1 MKRIYQFGV
10 KTGRIEKDDSEFKVR
25 MDNRIKQIKNKQE
38 RLENIYKS
46 GHQTT
51 YCSVKEGYCG
61 EKYSKNKDTIEFEL
75 LSKMFKEDTDS
86 KFADL
91 KPEKIDVAKDFSEVL
106 GVFDKKTLRS
116 LNGFSEI
123 PGWGEGLSEELL
135 IDSLDTKYDLSAKYV
150 RDSINNSIEKQIQNE
165 AATVTESTDK
175 SGVELK
181 YDFGHID

>member
-1 MKRIYQFGV
+1 M
-10 KTGRIEKDDSEFKVR
+10 
-25 MDNRIKQIKNKQE
+25 
-38 RLENIYKS
+38 
-46 GHQTT
+46 
-51 YCSVKEGYCG
+51 
-61 EKYSKNKDTIEFEL
+61 
-75 LSKMFKEDTDS
+75 
-86 KFADL
+86 
-91 KPEKIDVAKDFSEVL
+91 
-106 GVFDKKTLRS
+106 FDKKTLRS